1 MWNVNKSM
9 LANAGDPC
17 TLGAAVALDD
27 NGRMAKFLKWS
38 VIVLLALA
46 LLLVAVAF
54 ALQSWLRSDD
64 FRSRVERE
72 AAAALGVPLKLGK
85 LSIDLWPV
93 PAVAADDVQIQ
104 TRPALTVGR
113 VEARPVWAGLLA
125 GRLEIA
131 TLVVRQAVLPQSGIG
146 ALGAALQ
153 KKDKAA
159 GKRPAPKANADASTP
174 MVLPRRAVF
183 DDITWI
189 DEKGQR
195 ITVDADADF
204 SEDATLEKA
213 SFKIVRGR
221 FAGTSGN
228 IRREASHW
236 PVRVDIGGGRIAGK
250 VQLQRVKSGAQLL
263 SGQLNTEGV
272 EVSALT
278 APSKPLTGKLQAQT
292 TLRSE
297 FREPGQVVDVL
308 TTQTRFTVRDG
319 LVNGL
324 DLQKAVQSAGMSR
337 GGITRLETLTGQ
349 VNTQGK
355 AVQLTNL
362 VATSGGL
369 AATGN
374 VSISPAQALSGR
386 VNVDLSTSKGALGV
400 PLEVSGTIDEPSVMP
415 TKGAMLGAA
424 VGTFIAPGAGTA
436 AGAAAGDKLGES
448 LRGLFG
454 K

>member
-1 MWNVNKSM
+1 MGKFFK
-9 LANAGDPC
+9 
-17 TLGAAVALDD
+17 GAAVIL
-27 NGRMAKFLKWS
+27 
-38 VIVLLALA
+38 VALA
-46 LLLVAVAF
+46 VLLVAVAL
-54 ALQSWLRSDD
+54 ALQYWLRTDD
-64 FRSRVERE
+64 FRLRVERE
-72 AAAALGVPLKLGK
+72 ATAALGVPLKLGK
-85 LSIDLWPV
+85 LSIDLWPL
-93 PAVAADDVQIQ
+93 PAVAADNVQVQ

-113 VEARPVWAGLLA
+113 VEARPVWTGLLA

-131 TLVVRQAVLPQSGIG
+131 TLIVRKAVLPQSGIG

-153 KKDKAA
+153 RKEKAA
-159 GKRPAPKANADASTP
+159 GKRPAAKADASAP
-174 MVLPRRAVF
+174 MVLPRRVVF

-204 SEDATLEKA
+204 SEEATLEKA
-213 SFKIVRGR
+213 AFKIVQGR
-221 FAGTSGN
+221 FAGTNGT
-228 IRREASHW
+228 IRREKDHW
-236 PVRVDIGGGRIAGK
+236 PVRVNIGGGSIAGK
-250 VQLQRVKSGAQLL
+250 VQLQRVKSGAQVL

-337 GGITRLETLTGQ
+337 GGITRLDTLAGQ
-349 VNTQGK
+349 VQTQGK

-374 VSISPAQALSGR
+374 VAISPAQALSGR
-386 VNVDLSTSKGALGV
+386 VNVDLATSKGAVGV
-400 PLEVSGTIDEPSVMP
+400 PLDVGGTIDSPSVMP

-424 VGTFIAPGAGTA
+424 VGTLLAPGAGTA
-436 AGAAAGDKLGES
+436 AGATAGSKLGDS
-448 LRGLFG
+448 LKDLFG